1 MEVVCVCVWVVGGG
15 GGSTPT
21 GMFSLNHMIAPPP
34 PQGTVRSLRKIKF
47 FSEYILCNIKKNIL
61 F

>member
-1 MEVVCVCVWVVGGG
+1 MEVVCVCVFVCVCGG

-21 GMFSLNHMIAPPP
+21 GMFSLNHMIAPP